1 MSEFKV
7 LNHFKYGASKRLYG
21 PGQTIELDEAQAKLF
36 PAGLVKPSEAEAPKT
51 APKTRA
57 KTTK

>member
-21 PGQTIELDEAQAKLF
+21 PGQTIELDEVQAKLF
-36 PAGLVKPSEAEAPKT
+36 RKGLIEPVEAPKT
-51 APKTRA
+51 TRA
-57 KTTK
+57 KAKPKAE

>member
-36 PAGLVKPSEAEAPKT
+36 PAGLIKPSEAPKT